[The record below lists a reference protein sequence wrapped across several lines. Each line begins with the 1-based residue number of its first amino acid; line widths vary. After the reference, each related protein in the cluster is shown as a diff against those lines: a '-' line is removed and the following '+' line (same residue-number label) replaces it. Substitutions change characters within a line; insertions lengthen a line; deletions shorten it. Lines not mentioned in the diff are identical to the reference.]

1 MPQRA
6 DVGRIAPVRIA
17 PIVRKAYKNRTEN
30 MPTALAARRSKSGKM
45 SDGTAR
51 GAPLRGT
58 STAKETVPKISW
70 TSRMGKIG
78 MRRNR
83 SALKELLISQQTDAP
98 RVHTMH
104 SVT

>member
-30 MPTALAARRSKSGKM
+30 MPTALAARRSKSGTV

-51 GAPLRGT
+51 GAPLGGK
-58 STAKETVPKISW
+58 STAQETVPTISRSSRRGQIGLAHNRRPLAVLLAPERTSAPTGT
-70 TSRMGKIG
+70 TSR
-78 MRRNR
+78 
-83 SALKELLISQQTDAP
+83 
-98 RVHTMH
+98 
-104 SVT
+104 